1 MQSYFATHCSSYV
14 TASTADTPTL
24 SQAPSSGVCSV
35 ADVIDRVAVPLLDD
49 ILSTLRT
56 VAYGGLVAAV
66 IFIYVAIVTLI
77 ALNVSW
83 EVCPR
88 SSSPFLTL
96 LFPSFITIHSNTAL
110 DVWIP
115 NPLISSKIVLRIF
128 SPTLILSN
136 YTTQYYLSAIYYLL
150 KRCKIFS
157 SLC

>member
-115 NPLISSKIVLRIF
+115 NPLIRKYHEHLF
-128 SPTLILSN
+128 SLHI
-136 YTTQYYLSAIYYLL
+136 
-150 KRCKIFS
+150 
-157 SLC
+157 